1 MVSHSAA
8 NSTHTF
14 APALYSSCAKMFAI
28 PHGCQF
34 ELRGSPR
41 QGRLEQVITSI
52 GTQSVPHLLAP
63 LWPPPR
69 RRTVRGQQRRPI
81 LRTKPKSNTVDCHKQ
96 DVESICSPTQGVSAA
111 PPCATAAP
119 AAAPHSP

>member
-41 QGRLEQVITSI
+41 QGRLEQVLTSI

-63 LWPPPR
+63 L
-69 RRTVRGQQRRPI
+69 
-81 LRTKPKSNTVDCHKQ
+81 S
-96 DVESICSPTQGVSAA
+96 
-111 PPCATAAP
+111 
-119 AAAPHSP
+119 AAAPHSPRPAAPPHSPHKTQV